1 MHVRLVHFRCKIHLD
16 LPVLGTDTGL
26 SSNLLHLLTLSLTHV
41 VENGS
46 LEFVSEFDDD
56 SGWAA
61 IGCARAC
68 LLLAEGQGTSFLRCW
83 LETKCT
89 KVVRLEFGGVTW

>member
-61 IGCARAC
+61 IGCARMSFVGGRARDV
-68 LLLAEGQGTSFLRCW
+68 LPALLA
-83 LETKCT
+83 
-89 KVVRLEFGGVTW
+89 